1 MNRCH
6 RASRVL
12 VGLIVLL
19 TQALALAEGEEPD
32 AAALI
37 ADMYRAQVPRTAQ
50 YSRVHVTTS
59 NPQPGG
65 GRKSWNLLV
74 LRKAYSD
81 GPRSAITF
89 EAPDKMRGVCILSA
103 PQPSA
108 DGLGLWLYSPEER
121 RARQI
126 SPLDPDDYFLSTKL
140 NYEDLALAERETQ
153 PPSLL
158 GREDQ
163 DGRTLWKVEARPLK
177 DRYYSRIVTWVDDQ
191 SRLPVKR
198 EYFDRGGKLWKVA
211 SYRHTTVDGQPTV
224 VVLEV
229 NDVQSRAVSVW
240 KMEAIV
246 YGAGTLDPRR
256 LEPGALGRLADD
268 AAWSRLAPLEPV
280 SSAAR
285 STDAQ

>member
-1 MNRCH
+1 MNRSH
-6 RASRVL
+6 RASRLL

-19 TQALALAEGEEPD
+19 GQSLAHAEGEEPD

-37 ADMYRAQVPRTAQ
+37 ADMYRAQVPRAAQ

-65 GRKSWNLLV
+65 GRESWDLLV
-74 LRKAYSD
+74 LRKQYGD

-103 PQPSA
+103 PQA
-108 DGLGLWLYSPEER
+108 TDGELGLWLYSPEEK

-140 NYEDLALAERETQ
+140 NYEDLALAERDTQ
-153 PPSLL
+153 PPHLI

-163 DGRTLWKVEARPLK
+163 DGRTLWKVEARPRK
-177 DRYYSRIVTWVDDQ
+177 DRFYSRIVTWVDDQ

-198 EYFDRGGKLWKVA
+198 EYFDRTEKLWKVA
-211 SYRHTTVDGQPTV
+211 SYRHAAVDGQPTV
-224 VVLEV
+224 VALEV

-240 KMEAIV
+240 KMEGLV
-246 YGAGTLDPRR
+246 YGAETLDPRR
-256 LEPGALGRLADD
+256 LDPSALGRLADD
-268 AAWSRLAPLEPV
+268 AAWSRLAPLEP
-280 SSAAR
+280 AASPAR
-285 STDAQ
+285 ASGAR

>member
-6 RASRVL
+6 RTSRVL
-12 VGLIVLL
+12 VGLVVLL
-19 TQALALAEGEEPD
+19 GQALALAEGEEPD

-37 ADMYRAQVPRTAQ
+37 ADMYRAQVPRVAQ

-65 GRKSWNLLV
+65 GRKSWDLLV
-74 LRKAYSD
+74 LRKRYGD

-103 PQPSA
+103 PQPTA

-140 NYEDLALAERETQ
+140 NYEDLALAQRETQ
-153 PPSLL
+153 PPHLL

-177 DRYYSRIVTWVDDQ
+177 DRYYSRIVTWVDDL

-198 EYFDRGGKLWKVA
+198 EYFDRAGKLWKVA
-211 SYRHTTVDGQPTV
+211 SYRHAAVDGQPTV
-224 VVLEV
+224 VTLEV

-246 YGAGTLDPRR
+246 YGAETLDPRR
-256 LEPGALGRLADD
+256 LDPGALGRLADD
-268 AAWSRLAPLEPV
+268 AAWSRLAPLEPA

-285 STDAQ
+285 STDAE